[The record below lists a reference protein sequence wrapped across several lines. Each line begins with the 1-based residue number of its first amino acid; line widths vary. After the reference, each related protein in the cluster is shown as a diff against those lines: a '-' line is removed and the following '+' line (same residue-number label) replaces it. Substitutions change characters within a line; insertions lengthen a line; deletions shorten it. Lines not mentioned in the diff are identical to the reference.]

1 MGYYVETTSVDF
13 RIPATQVPNAFAA
26 LCHMNSPV
34 FDDQKHGGSW
44 GGGAKGKTA
53 AWYSWM
59 PADYHLTC
67 KSLKDIFE
75 ALGFEGCKEDGLGF
89 TLGNYDSKTGQQELF
104 LAVAAQY
111 ALPGMIEWTGE
122 DGSRW
127 ASLFE
132 LGKMTTKDR
141 TSLVWDEDAETYV

>member
-26 LCHMNSPV
+26 LCHLNSPV
-34 FDDQKHGGSW
+34 FDDQKHGGSYS
-44 GGGAKGKTA
+44 AGKTLGK
-53 AWYSWM
+53 WYSWM
-59 PADYHLTC
+59 PAEYHLTV

-75 ALGFEGCKEDGLGF
+75 LLGFADCKEDGLGF
-89 TLGNYDSKTGQQELF
+89 TLGNYDNKTGQQELF

-111 ALPGMIEWTGE
+111 ALPGKIEWTGE